1 VLELE
6 RLNMTVVQVLM
17 EYQLMVA
24 VVALVL
30 VLLVQGI
37 LAQHQQVGLLFRI
50 MAVLG
55 VMEALQTQQV

>member
-6 RLNMTVVQVLM
+6 RLNMMVVQVLM

-24 VVALVL
+24 EVALVL